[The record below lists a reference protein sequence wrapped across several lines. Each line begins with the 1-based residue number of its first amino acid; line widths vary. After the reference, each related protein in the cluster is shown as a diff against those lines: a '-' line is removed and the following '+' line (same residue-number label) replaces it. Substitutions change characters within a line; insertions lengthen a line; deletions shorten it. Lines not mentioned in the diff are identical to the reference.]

1 MAQTSPL
8 RGEEKTWIKKPMTIV
23 EGIDESCD
31 NSVSMYHES
40 ARKFSEPQPEP
51 QRPKEIDPKTF
62 LNRESRSEFVQE
74 AKKKE
79 EQRRDMIEKLLL
91 KKKELSRQLNAGRT
105 PELDNKPKTPAKE
118 GHKNGEDRP
127 RESHG
132 GSKDGSE
139 IAVNNETE

>member
-8 RGEEKTWIKKPMTIV
+8 REEEQTWVKKPMTIV
-23 EGIDESCD
+23 ERIDESYD
-31 NSVSMYHES
+31 NSVSIYNES

-62 LNRESRSEFVQE
+62 LSRESRSEFVEE

-79 EQRRDMIEKLLL
+79 EQRREMIEKLLL

-105 PELDNKPKTPAKE
+105 PELDNALKTPANE
-118 GHKNGEDRP
+118 EQ
-127 RESHG
+127 
-132 GSKDGSE
+132 
-139 IAVNNETE
+139 NNADD